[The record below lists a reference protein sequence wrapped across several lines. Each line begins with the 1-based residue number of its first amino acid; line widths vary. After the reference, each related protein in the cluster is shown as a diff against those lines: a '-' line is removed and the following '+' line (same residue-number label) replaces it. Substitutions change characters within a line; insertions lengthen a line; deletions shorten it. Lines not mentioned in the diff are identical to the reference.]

1 MTGTA
6 AAEPAADGAGAQ
18 APATVGPPGTRRGR
32 PWNRYDRAHMEDCL
46 IAARL
51 AGVSQLRYEVP
62 GYGTATFDLKH
73 EKAAGDRE
81 PVQAAER
88 SFVERT
94 APRTKEELTEEQKD
108 ARAAARRAKKA
119 RQKKN
124 KAEKAAASARIR
136 H

>member
-1 MTGTA
+1 MARVAMIGTA

-18 APATVGPPGTRRGR
+18 APATVVPPGTRRGR
-32 PWNRYDRAHMEDCL
+32 PWNSSHRAHMEDCL

-62 GYGTATFDLKH
+62 GYGTATFELKS

-88 SFVERT
+88 SFIERT
-94 APRTKEELTEEQKD
+94 ASR
-108 ARAAARRAKKA
+108 
-119 RQKKN
+119 
-124 KAEKAAASARIR
+124 KAEPWSDSLTATPGQRLTVPDSLTALTALSLTV
-136 H
+136 